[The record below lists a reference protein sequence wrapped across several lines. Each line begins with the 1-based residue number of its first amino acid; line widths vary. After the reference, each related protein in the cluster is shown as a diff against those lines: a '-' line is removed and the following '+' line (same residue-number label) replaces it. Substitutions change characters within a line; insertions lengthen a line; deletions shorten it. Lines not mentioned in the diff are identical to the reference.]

1 MITFTALMMILCTYL
16 CITTT
21 ICLVIAKGIRIAE
34 QRRPKP

>member
-1 MITFTALMMILCTYL
+1 MLTFTALMMILLTYL
-16 CITTT
+16 SIITT